1 MTIEEKCKKK
11 EEGKRGGENDEVG
24 RQSSRIGRKR

>member
-1 MTIEEKCKKK
+1 MAIEEKCKKK

-24 RQSSRIGRKR
+24 RQSSREE